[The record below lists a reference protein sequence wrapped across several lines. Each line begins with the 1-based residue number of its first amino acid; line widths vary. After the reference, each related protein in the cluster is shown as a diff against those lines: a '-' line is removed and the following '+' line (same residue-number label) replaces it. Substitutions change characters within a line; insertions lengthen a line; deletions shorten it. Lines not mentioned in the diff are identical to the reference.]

1 MPGGGKG
8 WEDTFRHLPA
18 GRDRSIPEEQ
28 PWLNTIPCPLQAP
41 LLWLCVHNVL
51 KQGVLGP
58 DDRAGGEGSDCK
70 GLCSMLGCAG
80 AWPRAALLPF
90 TCALPALPDDCHG
103 CKMQSEHPTMYQ
115 EWARTAPVAT
125 RSHDKPPLMASASQ
139 PSYQGHPAQGHPR
152 VSQSCCHL
160 SLVLI
165 CRALASILAPVS
177 PMALPLMSRETRLVL
192 LPRALSRTL
201 VPSLRRDS
209 ATDSD
214 WRGWKRDKEGTGEQ
228 GSR

>member
-1 MPGGGKG
+1 M
-8 WEDTFRHLPA
+8 A
-18 GRDRSIPEEQ
+18 I
-28 PWLNTIPCPLQAP
+28 
-41 LLWLCVHNVL
+41 
-51 KQGVLGP
+51 
-58 DDRAGGEGSDCK
+58 
-70 GLCSMLGCAG
+70 
-80 AWPRAALLPF
+80 
-90 TCALPALPDDCHG
+90 
-103 CKMQSEHPTMYQ
+103 
-115 EWARTAPVAT
+115 

-139 PSYQGHPAQGHPR
+139 PSHQGHPAQGHPQ
-152 VSQSCCHL
+152 VLQSCCYL

-214 WRGWKRDKEGTGEQ
+214 WRGWKRNKEGDRWPGHVKVHVTLQTQPPFLSSSLWAGAGFGENK
-228 GSR
+228 